1 MNNYK
6 IAKTMLILCI
16 VYLLGFYILK
26 FAFPEILL
34 QSITSPT
41 ILKLGKFI
49 NSWKGYEY
57 IIRIL
62 CNFITFYLFAC
73 ASSGKFKFKWYQ
85 WLTIALSVIVM
96 TLVLDFLPKLY
107 THTSISMMFII
118 ACICNGNIIYST
130 ISFTLHGYLS
140 QFLLE
145 IRGFE
150 TILVKVSEAGL
161 LSTLILTVEAYVWL
175 SLLAIIFY
183 LKESKK

>member
-1 MNNYK
+1 MNYK

-73 ASSGKFKFKWYQ
+73 ASSGNFKFQWYQ
-85 WLTIALSVIVM
+85 WLTIFAFVIVNN
-96 TLVLDFLPKLY
+96 LVCDYLPELY
-107 THTSISMMFII
+107 THTSISSMFII
-118 ACICNGNIIYST
+118 SLICNGKLLYST
-130 ISFTLHGYLS
+130 LTFVIHGYLS
-140 QFLLE
+140 NFLSS
-145 IRGFE
+145 IRGFTSIIVQVAE
-150 TILVKVSEAGL
+150 VGVLSGML
-161 LSTLILTVEAYVWL
+161 LSFEVYVWL
-175 SLLAIIFY
+175 LLLAIIFY
-183 LKESKK
+183 IKESKKV